1 MIIMVMSRMVMIIM
15 VMSRMVMIIMVM
27 KLIMMI
33 QIQVLEGYGRD
44 EVNASGVEAES
55 EKVGMYEHV
64 GQNIY
69 GHVGKIISQII
80 FKNIKSLMCLK
91 MLMSCEA

>member
-1 MIIMVMSRMVMIIM
+1 MIIMVMSRMVMTIM

-33 QIQVLEGYGRD
+33 QIQVLEGYSRD
-44 EVNASGVEAES
+44 EVNATGVVAGS
-55 EKVGMYEHV
+55 EQVGMYQLV
-64 GQNIY
+64 GRNIY
-69 GHVGKIISQII
+69 GHVAKIISQII

-91 MLMSCEA
+91 MLYVL